1 MGLVL
6 WDCVQPHTWHQLLGC
21 LNPVPHVLLQESLV
35 DLNRQLPAP
44 LPMNRFRPNV
54 VVSTGGPGWV
64 DDTWAGLR
72 NGEHNGTAAEVELRH
87 LLAVVCGVLWPRH
100 RH

>member
-1 MGLVL
+1 
-6 WDCVQPHTWHQLLGC
+6 
-21 LNPVPHVLLQESLV
+21 VLLQESLV

-72 NGEHNGTAAEVELRH
+72 NSEWRAFHNLLAAEGV
-87 LLAVVCGVLWPRH
+87 AVGLVNAQPCSAKIAWWSA
-100 RH
+100 